1 MSHLMVTGTFVVRVN
16 KHETVLVQRHRIFS
30 TMERLVFVDSYVI
43 NFFVPYRNSKLCL
56 LPSYARLSF
65 MDFEVLPEEGV
76 QGEVVV

>member
-30 TMERLVFVDSYVI
+30 TMERLVFVDS
-43 NFFVPYRNSKLCL
+43 
-56 LPSYARLSF
+56 LSF